1 MYIFFFF
8 QVKSDDHPE
17 IQFATIRTL
26 IYNVLIQLLYDPDTG

>member
-17 IQFATIRTL
+17 IQFATIRTF